1 LTDSLRIGIFVGQ
14 LNAGNPMS
22 PMKLFVAAAVIGLFI
37 SGTSAQASVVFTASP
52 DSVLA
57 GQPLTYTATF
67 TGTFLSGASYMLTD
81 TAGHSAMGAFSGMNP
96 IVNIGPFIFS
106 NGTYTGY
113 FSYFGQTAAGFE
125 STFGNPAS
133 VVVTAVPEPATW
145 AMMVLGFLG
154 IGLIAYRR
162 HSGSFVRI
170 A

>member
-1 LTDSLRIGIFVGQ
+1 
-14 LNAGNPMS
+14 MS
-22 PMKLFVAAAVIGLFI
+22 PMKLFVTAAVIGLFM

-52 DSVLA
+52 DPVLA

-67 TGTFLSGASYMLTD
+67 TGTFLSGVSYMLTD
-81 TAGHSAMGAFSGMNP
+81 TAGHSAMGTLSDTSPVVNP
-96 IVNIGPFIFS
+96 VVNIGPFTFS

-113 FSYFGQTAAGFE
+113 FSYFGQTTNGLE

-145 AMMVLGFLG
+145 AMMLLGFLG
-154 IGLIAYRR
+154 VGLIAYRR
-162 HSGSFVRI
+162 HTGSSVRI